1 MALSSIPDPR
11 NVGNPFAGLPSAA
24 GDNSLNAGSSLLG
37 QGQTT
42 QVADAQ
48 GEAVGQAF
56 LNNNGLAG
64 SQTTLQ
70 NQAIT
75 FQDNFRGDITV
86 GNPISNPLANLV
98 TQSGDSVSVA
108 NQIGFDGLPSGTG
121 GLGKFNLDALT
132 NQLGGGLGSG
142 LNGFS
147 AGSNPFAGLP
157 SAPGENSLNAG
168 SSLLG
173 GQPTALGGLGN
184 PISTNLAGASGG
196 TSSFGGGPS
205 LGGLNLAGAAT
216 GGGTGIGGLQSLAGS
231 TSNITA
237 DISGAL
243 SKLTGGG
250 LASGIN
256 LNAGGVAK
264 AAGNIGNLLSLIRG
278 ANLPAGGE
286 LFQRFGSQIKLEPG
300 AKSDWRVRITCEWS
314 IFDSP
319 LFRLLEDTGGVVWP
333 YLPTVNISTQA
344 NYNQIDVTHAN
355 YPYYAYKNS
364 QVNEI
369 TITGEFSAETET
381 DAAYWIAATTFFR
394 TATKMFFG
402 QGENAG
408 NPPIV
413 CNLTGYGAS
422 VFDKVP
428 VIVKSFNVGL
438 NNDVNYVRC
447 NTFGTSTWVP
457 VLSTIECTLVPVY
470 SRERLRKFNLADFA
484 KGSTADPDGIGYL

>member
-1 MALSSIPDPR
+1 MALSSIPDPSS
-11 NVGNPFAGLPSAA
+11 VGNPFAGLPSAA

-37 QGQTT
+37 AGQTT
-42 QVADAQ
+42 QVANAQ
-48 GEAVGQAF
+48 GEAVAQNF

-70 NQAIT
+70 NQAIS
-75 FQDNFRGDITV
+75 FQDNFRGDITA
-86 GNPISNPLANLV
+86 GNPVTNPLANLV

-108 NQIGFDGLPSGTG
+108 NQAGFAGLPGGTG
-121 GLGKFNLDALT
+121 GLGKLNLDSLT

-142 LNGFS
+142 LNGFTS
-147 AGSNPFAGLP
+147 GSNPFSALP
-157 SAPGENSLNAG
+157 SAAGENSLNAG
-168 SSLLG
+168 SALLG
-173 GQPTALGGLGN
+173 GQSTALGGIGN

-196 TSSFGGGPS
+196 ITSLTGGT
-205 LGGLNLAGAAT
+205 LGGLQT
-216 GGGTGIGGLQSLAGS
+216 VSGS
-231 TSNITA
+231 TSNLTP

-250 LASGIN
+250 LASGISN
-256 LNAGGVAK
+256 IAGGVAK

-286 LFQRFGSQIKLEPG
+286 LFQQSGSQIKLEPG

-319 LFRLLEDTGGVVWP
+319 LFTLLEETGGVVWP
-333 YLPTVNISTQA
+333 YLPTVNVSTQA
-344 NYNQIDVTHAN
+344 NYNQMDITHAN

-369 TITGEFSAETET
+369 MISGEFSAETET

-408 NPPIV
+408 NPPII

-428 VIVKSFNVGL
+428 VIIKSFNVNL
-438 NNDVNYVRC
+438 DNDVNYVRC
-447 NTFGTSTWVP
+447 NEPFGTSTWVP
-457 VLSTIECTLVPVY
+457 VLSTIECTLVPIY
-470 SRERLRKFNLADFA
+470 SRERLRKFNLSNFA
-484 KGSTADPDGIGYL
+484 KGDMADPDGIGYL